1 MKVEALHPADVV
13 VALRLLQHPGL
24 SYAQLGADLK
34 ISSSTA
40 HKAVRRLLHAG
51 LMREVDDERRVNRH
65 ALLLFLEHGVRH
77 AFPAVLGPVARGV
90 PTSHSGPALAAEI
103 DSEDV
108 VVWSDPDGTVVGPS
122 IAPLLPAAAALV
134 TRCHDTYALL
144 TAVDALRVGR
154 VRERQLAMTYLRKQA
169 A

>member
-1 MKVEALHPADVV
+1 MKVVALHPADVV
-13 VALRLLQHPGL
+13 VALRLLKHPDL
-24 SYAQLGADLK
+24 SYAQLAADLK

-40 HKAVRRLLHAG
+40 HKAVRRLLNSG
-51 LMREVDDERRVNRH
+51 LMREVDAERRVNRH
-65 ALLLFLEHGVRH
+65 ALLAFLEHGVRY

-103 DSEDV
+103 DSEEA
-108 VVWSDPDGTVVGPS
+108 VVWSDLGGTVVGAS
-122 IAPLLPAAAALV
+122 IAPLLPDAGGLA

-154 VRERQLAMTYLRKQA
+154 VRERQLAMTYLRKHA